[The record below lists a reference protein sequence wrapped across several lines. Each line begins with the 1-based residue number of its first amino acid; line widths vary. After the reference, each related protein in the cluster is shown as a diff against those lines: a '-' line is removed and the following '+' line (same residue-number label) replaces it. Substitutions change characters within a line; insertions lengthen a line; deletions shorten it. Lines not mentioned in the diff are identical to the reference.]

1 MSVLAKLSKTLEFQ
15 LSVLSDSS
23 LTGDELD
30 SEIKR
35 NKAITDTAKEI
46 TSLHKMV
53 LEATKVQLEYGRD
66 AIDQSLVTISETKE
80 IDNG

>member
-23 LTGDELD
+23 LAGDELD

-46 TSLHKMV
+46 TDLHRLV
-53 LEATKVQLEYGRD
+53 LDATKLSIATGD
-66 AIDQSLVTISETKE
+66 TQSVDKSLLTIGDKE
-80 IDNG
+80 LGDG